1 MATMIP
7 PIVSSQTPGSE
18 RRVFE
23 ALKSGADTDDWTI
36 LHSLGIS
43 SEYTGGF
50 GEIDFV
56 VIVPR
61 LGIVCIEVKGGTV
74 SQKNGTWYTRRH
86 GAPSPDELK
95 RSPFLQAQEGMW
107 KLRSA
112 LATRFGQGSFEA
124 KCPIGWIAILPDVDC
139 PPVTTEFTRAEVID
153 QADMQQDISA
163 RIRTTPSLVRLAS
176 RNDLCAPA
184 AGTCKRILNFLRPD
198 FDRIEMASAS
208 TWDAERRI
216 KSLTEE
222 QYDVL
227 DAVSENAVCLVKGP
241 AGTGKTNIAIEAA
254 RRLSLSGKRVLLACF
269 NRQLG
274 AWLRKSLDDQGLTTV
289 VSGHV
294 HGLLRER
301 ISRSS
306 LAEDL
311 PSVGDVETGDLYGR
325 LYFDLGALAI
335 EELDERFDAIIID
348 ETQDFDAARLSDVIQ
363 AWTQAVSETK
373 TILFGDFTRQAL
385 YGTSGR
391 EHLDVRAAFSG
402 AAVFNLSV
410 NCRNTRR
417 IATQTD
423 LMCGFT
429 GTKVSDK
436 QVEGD
441 PVEVFFE
448 SDQGGGLARL
458 AQIITALRTA
468 GFRPADVVVVGPR
481 RREHSLL
488 RDTANV
494 GGWRIKDMFNADID
508 DICYSTI
515 HAFKGLERAVVI
527 VVDAGSANA
536 EETDSLLYVA
546 MTRARVRLYVL
557 CPEDARAVIN
567 QRMTDGILA
576 MAGAS

>member
-1 MATMIP
+1 M
-7 PIVSSQTPGSE
+7 
-18 RRVFE
+18 FE
-23 ALKSGADTDDWTI
+23 ALKCGADTDDWTI

-43 SEYTGGF
+43 SAWTGGF

-56 VIVPR
+56 VIIPR
-61 LGIVCIEVKGGTV
+61 LGIVCVEVKGGTV
-74 SQKNGTWYTRRH
+74 THKNGIWYTRRH
-86 GAPSPDELK
+86 GAPSPDRLK

-107 KLRSA
+107 KLKSA
-112 LATRFGQGSFEA
+112 LTTKFGQGSLEA

-153 QADMQQDISA
+153 ESDLQRDISV
-163 RIRTTPSLVRLAS
+163 RIREAPSLLQLAS
-176 RNDLCAPA
+176 LKDLSAPA

-198 FDRIEMASAS
+198 FDRVEMASAS

-222 QYDVL
+222 QYEVL
-227 DAVSENAVCLVKGP
+227 DAVAENEVCLVKGP

-289 VSGHV
+289 ISGHV

-306 LAEDL
+306 LAGDL
-311 PSVGDVETGDLYGR
+311 PGVGNAETGDLYGR

-335 EELDERFDAIIID
+335 EEIDERFDAIIID
-348 ETQDFDAARLSDVIQ
+348 ETQDFDAARLSDVVQ
-363 AWTQAVSETK
+363 AWTQGVSETR

-385 YGTSGR
+385 YGTNGR
-391 EHLDVRAAFSG
+391 EHPDVRAAFSG
-402 AAVFNLSV
+402 AAVFNLSI

-448 SDQGGGLARL
+448 SDQGGSPREACPDHNGAAGCRLPAGGRRRAR
-458 AQIITALRTA
+458 
-468 GFRPADVVVVGPR
+468 PR

-527 VVDAGSANA
+527 VVDAGSANV

>member
-7 PIVSSQTPGSE
+7 PIVSSTTPGSE

-23 ALKSGADTDDWTI
+23 SLKSGAETGEWSI

-43 SEYTGGF
+43 SAWTGGY

-56 VIVPR
+56 VIIPR
-61 LGIVCIEVKGGTV
+61 LGIICVEVKGGTV
-74 SQKNGTWYTRRH
+74 THKNGTWYTRRH
-86 GAPSPDELK
+86 GAPSPDQLK

-107 KLRSA
+107 KLKSA
-112 LATRFGQGSFEA
+112 LATKFGHGSFEA
-124 KCPIGWIAILPDVDC
+124 KCPIGWMAILPDVDC
-139 PPVTTEFTRAEVID
+139 PPITTEFTRAEVID
-153 QADMQQDISA
+153 QSDMQQDISA
-163 RIRTTPSLVRLAS
+163 RIREAPSLVQLAS
-176 RNDLCAPA
+176 RNDLCAPS

-198 FDRIEMASAS
+198 FDRVEMASAS

-227 DAVSENAVCLVKGP
+227 DAVAENEICLVKGP

-254 RRLSLSGKRVLLACF
+254 RRLSLSGRRVLLACF

-274 AWLRKSLDDQGLTTV
+274 AWLRKSLDDQGLTSV
-289 VSGHV
+289 VSGHI

-301 ISRSS
+301 ISRST
-306 LAEDL
+306 LAGDL
-311 PSVGDVETGDLYGR
+311 PNAGDAENSDLYGR

-335 EELDERFDAIIID
+335 EETGERFDAIIID
-348 ETQDFDAARLSDVIQ
+348 ETQDFEAARLFDIVQ
-363 AWTQAVSETK
+363 AWTQGVNDTK

-385 YGTSGR
+385 YGTTGR
-391 EHLDVRAAFSG
+391 EHPEVRAAFPG
-402 AAVFNLSV
+402 AAVFNLSI

-429 GTKVSDK
+429 GTKVSEK

-448 SDQGGGLARL
+448 SDQAGGLARL
-458 AQIITALRTA
+458 AQIVTALRAA
-468 GFRPADVVVVGPR
+468 GFRPADVVVLGPR

-488 RDTANV
+488 CDSATV
-494 GGWRIKDMFNADID
+494 GGWRIKDMFNADAD
-508 DICYSTI
+508 ETFYSTI

-527 VVDAGSANA
+527 VVDAGSANSD
-536 EETDSLLYVA
+536 ETDSLLYVA
-546 MTRARVRLYVL
+546 MTRARVRLYLL
-557 CPEDARAVIN
+557 CPEDARPIIN
-567 QRMTDGILA
+567 QRMMAGILA